1 MNWKD
6 MLYKE
11 EEEESL
17 PDLNILDSLD
27 EEQRKELKKTLQAAN
42 PTEFFGQDFS
52 KLGKLISM
60 LRELNL
66 IKSDEKMQKKMKT
79 MDEKN
84 VDIVATS
91 AKLRKEYELLYRQ
104 IRKLIYPTGKEDEEE
119 EEKNE

>member
-27 EEQRKELKKTLQAAN
+27 EKQRKELKKTLQAAN

-119 EEKNE
+119 EEKDE

>member
-27 EEQRKELKKTLQAAN
+27 EKQRKELKKTLQAAN
-42 PTEFFGQDFS
+42 TTEFFGQDFS
-52 KLGKLISM
+52 KLGKLIAM
-60 LRELNL
+60 IRELNL

-119 EEKNE
+119 EEKDE

>member
-27 EEQRKELKKTLQAAN
+27 EKQRKELKKTLQAAN

-104 IRKLIYPTGKEDEEE
+104 IRKLIYPTGKEDEKE
-119 EEKNE
+119 EEKDE

>member
-27 EEQRKELKKTLQAAN
+27 EKQRKELKKTLQAAN

-66 IKSDEKMQKKMKT
+66 IKSDERMQKKMKT

-104 IRKLIYPTGKEDEEE
+104 IRKLIYPTGKEDEKE
-119 EEKNE
+119 EEKDE

>member
-27 EEQRKELKKTLQAAN
+27 EKQRKELKKTLQAAN

-66 IKSDEKMQKKMKT
+66 IKSDERMQKKMKT

-119 EEKNE
+119 EEKDE

>member
-27 EEQRKELKKTLQAAN
+27 EKQRKELKKTLQAAN

-66 IKSDEKMQKKMKT
+66 IKSDERMQKKMKT

-104 IRKLIYPTGKEDEEE
+104 IRKLIYPTGKEDE
-119 EEKNE
+119 

>member
-119 EEKNE
+119 EKKNE